1 MKSEEEI
8 TRDILSR
15 LTGVSPNESSTL
27 ISDLLNYIDD
37 DIEKRKK
44 LAEVSSDPGYY
55 HGMIIALLNIQE
67 FILKTK

>member
-8 TRDILSR
+8 NRDILSR

-27 ISDLLNYIDD
+27 IHDLLNYIDD
-37 DIEKRKK
+37 EIEKRKK

-55 HGMIIALLNIQE
+55 HGMIIGLLNIQE
-67 FILKTK
+67 FILKNK

>member
-8 TRDILSR
+8 NRDILSR

-44 LAEVSSDPGYY
+44 CW
-55 HGMIIALLNIQE
+55 
-67 FILKTK
+67 F